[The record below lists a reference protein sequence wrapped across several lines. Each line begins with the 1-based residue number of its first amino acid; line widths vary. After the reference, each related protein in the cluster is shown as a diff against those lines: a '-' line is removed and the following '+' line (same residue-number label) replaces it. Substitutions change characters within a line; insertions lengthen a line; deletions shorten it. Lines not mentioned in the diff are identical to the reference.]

1 MKKSISVCL
10 YFFTCIVFSQSVL
23 MTINNEIIDIDN
35 FENNYRKSLEL
46 LGTDKTIDNYIDF
59 NLLKQYAL
67 AKNLENSIGF
77 KTELAKGANQ
87 LKDSL
92 FYPSDLLEPILQ
104 DYYKKIVVEKKFQL
118 LVFKNEYLTNKNE
131 TYKNKFLK
139 SIIDS
144 IDNDP
149 LRFEKAISKYSIL
162 TDFKKPSY
170 LNIFALNKNVV
181 DAIYNAPLNQIT
193 TYVDENDNIYLI
205 LVSNERKYL
214 GEVSLGQI
222 YIPDTSRLG
231 KIKIDKV
238 YKELKQG
245 ESFSKI
251 KDKVFKNYNVLNKN
265 NILSN
270 EEVYTYVVNQIKS
283 EPNNIP
289 DYSHPIN
296 LEGGYVICEYFFNDN
311 YDSYSIAR
319 KKIYNRLKKSE
330 EINRLNDLLVLRL
343 KKQPFYKEN
352 FIHLSNFISSLPQSY
367 NQFNDFT
374 IPNNE
379 TIITIGDSYT
389 LTLNDILVNLKKYLN
404 SENYFERNHLIYD
417 YLNKWEK
424 EYILEFYT
432 AHFFEFNTTKE
443 DYENL
448 KNQLLIKYALNLIAY
463 EAQNDKIGQKKFL
476 HNEAARLTWKERIEG
491 TFYYCLNSDIETKV
505 LNWLKNKKSVNF
517 IKNQFEDKRE
527 ELIIEEGKKTRESLN
542 LPVNKKLTKGL
553 YIVDSKNRRLII
565 NIKKII
571 KNDKMSLD
579 DLQKYYLNEYID
591 YKTSQTIK
599 LLKEKA
605 IVTMDSNQVKRL
617 KDIYK

>member
-23 MTINNEIIDIDN
+23 MTINNEIIYTNN

-67 AKNLENSIGF
+67 ANNIENSIGF
-77 KTELAKGANQ
+77 QTDLAKGAEQ
-87 LKDSL
+87 LKNSL
-92 FYPSDLLEPILQ
+92 FYPSEFLEPILR
-104 DYYKKIVVEKKFQL
+104 DYYKKILVEKKFQL
-118 LVFKNEYLTNKNE
+118 LVFKNEFLTNKNE
-131 TYKNKFLK
+131 TYKSKFIN

-144 IDNDP
+144 IGNDP
-149 LRFEKAISKYSIL
+149 LRFEKAISKYSML
-162 TDFKKPSY
+162 SDFKKPSY
-170 LNIFALNKNVV
+170 LNIFALNKKVV
-181 DAIYNAPLNQIT
+181 DAIYSAPLNQVT
-193 TYVDENDNIYLI
+193 TFVDENDNIYLI

-231 KIKIDKV
+231 KIEIDKV

-251 KDKVFKNYNVLNKN
+251 KDEIFKNYNVLNKN

-283 EPNNIP
+283 EPNNTS
-289 DYSHPIN
+289 DYSQPIK
-296 LEGGYVICEYFFNDN
+296 LEDGYVICEYYFNDN
-311 YDSYSIAR
+311 YDSYSIVR
-319 KKIYNRLKKSE
+319 NKIYNRLKKSE
-330 EINRLNDLLVLRL
+330 EIKRLNDLLVLKL

-352 FIHLSNFISSLPQSY
+352 FIHLSNFISSLPQTY
-367 NQFNDFT
+367 NQFTDFT

-404 SENYFERNHLIYD
+404 SENYYERNQLIFD
-417 YLNKWEK
+417 YLNKWGK
-424 EYILEFYT
+424 DNILVFYT
-432 AHFFEFNTTKE
+432 THFFEFNTAKKN
-443 DYENL
+443 YENI
-448 KNQLLIKYALNLIAY
+448 KDQLLIKYALNLIAY

-476 HNEAARLTWKERIEG
+476 HDQAARLTWKERIEG

-505 LNWLKNKKSVNF
+505 LNWLKNKKSINF

-527 ELIIEEGKKTRESLN
+527 ELIIEEGRKTRESLN

-553 YIVDSKNRRLII
+553 YVVDSKNRRLII

-579 DLQKYYLNEYID
+579 DLQKYYLNEFID

-605 IVTMDSNQVKRL
+605 VVTMDSNQVKRL

>member
-1 MKKSISVCL
+1 
-10 YFFTCIVFSQSVL
+10 
-23 MTINNEIIDIDN
+23 MTINNEIIDTDN

-46 LGTDKTIDNYIDF
+46 LGTEKTIDNYIDF

-67 AKNLENSIGF
+67 AKNLENSIGL

-118 LVFKNEYLTNKNE
+118 LVFKNEYLTNKN
-131 TYKNKFLK
+131 KFLK

-144 IDNDP
+144 IGNDP
-149 LRFEKAISKYSIL
+149 LRFEKAVSKYSML
-162 TDFKKPSY
+162 SDFKKPSY
-170 LNIFALNKNVV
+170 LNIFALNKKMV
-181 DAIYNAPLNQIT
+181 DAIYNAPLNQVT
-193 TYVDENDNIYLI
+193 TFVDENDNIHLI

-231 KIKIDKV
+231 KIEIDKI

-289 DYSHPIN
+289 DYSHPIK
-296 LEGGYVICEYFFNDN
+296 LEDGYVICEYFFNDN
-311 YDSYSIAR
+311 YNSYSIAR
-319 KKIYNRLKKSE
+319 NKIYNRLKKSE
-330 EINRLNDLLVLRL
+330 EINRLNDLLFLRL
-343 KKQPFYKEN
+343 KNQSFYKEN
-352 FIHLSNFISSLPQSY
+352 LTHLNNFISSLPQTY
-367 NQFNDFT
+367 NQFTNFT

-404 SENYFERNHLIYD
+404 SENYFERNQLIYD

-432 AHFFEFNTTKE
+432 AHYFEFNTTKV

-448 KNQLLIKYALNLIAY
+448 KNQLLIKYALNFIAY

-476 HNEAARLTWKERIEG
+476 HDEAARLTWKERIEG

-542 LPVNKKLTKGL
+542 LPANLKLNKGL
-553 YIVDSKNRRLII
+553 YVVDSKNRRLII

-591 YKTSQTIK
+591 YKTSQSIK

-605 IVTMDSNQVKRL
+605 VVTIDSNQVKRL
-617 KDIYK
+617 KDIYN